1 MGQPESKCYEELG
14 MEMDRRS
21 ESSALERRK
30 VARLS
35 VAVVALTVVWVLT
48 VAWTAFFRPAV
59 GPVLSVERLEIREP
73 DGSLA
78 FAFANSASRGCASSD
93 TSRAPR
99 CLPVWRI

>member
-1 MGQPESKCYEELG
+1 

-21 ESSALERRK
+21 ESSALERK

-35 VAVVALTVVWVLT
+35 VAVVALAALWVLT
-48 VAWTAFFRPAV
+48 VAWAAFFRPAI